1 MTEYAIPPIM
11 LTSTESTSALRKRSS
26 IRRGTIASIC
36 KDVRVK
42 DVEEIIKKQ
51 KALQQQERNTETDS
65 ILLKRRHSMMNMNK
79 SIFHKPQQQKQ
90 DHRNRTLSN
99 SDLKGTAVWQQ
110 TKQQQQQ
117 QQQQQQTETDKIRLG
132 EDQGV
137 LYQHLRKCAACLN
150 NNECFSSEQEEEEEE
165 ENSPSPST
173 SSSSNDQ
180 DTFAWQQKPSSLLHS
195 VEQREQIIKDLN
207 SSMTSYSG
215 QIKELSNGCC
225 NEQEYKSKI
234 EHCKSLVAQ
243 QELLLNQLYYQNNS
257 PSSSSAAADD
267 IVPKTAPTPSL
278 EKNNN
283 SSTFIQSIC
292 NDLYKGFK
300 STTTGITI
308 KQKQDKNEADT
319 IISVQGVCTTVERN
333 LIPDTLLDSPDQPS
347 SVYQHQYS
355 LDITHADR
363 QTKFKLLLQDQW
375 QKDVK
380 VNACSFKDCN
390 TQFNWFQRKHHC
402 RACGE
407 IYCNTHS
414 GNRLPL
420 FSAKETLHPVFSRVC
435 DTCFY
440 SLANHSLH

>member
-79 SIFHKPQQQKQ
+79 SIFQKPLQQKQ
-90 DHRNRTLSN
+90 QNRRHRTLSN

-117 QQQQQQTETDKIRLG
+117 QQTETDKIRLG

-137 LYQHLRKCAACLN
+137 LYHHIRKCAACLN
-150 NNECFSSEQEEEEEE
+150 NIECFSSEQEEEE

-225 NEQEYKSKI
+225 NDEQEYKSKI

-257 PSSSSAAADD
+257 PSSSSADT
-267 IVPKTAPTPSL
+267 VPKTAPTPPPPSPL
-278 EKNNN
+278 EKNSN

-319 IISVQGVCTTVERN
+319 IISVQGVCTTVERS
-333 LIPDTLLDSPDQPS
+333 LIPDT
-347 SVYQHQYS
+347 V
-355 LDITHADR
+355 
-363 QTKFKLLLQDQW
+363 KFILYTRKFLF
-375 QKDVK
+375 
-380 VNACSFKDCN
+380 SF
-390 TQFNWFQRKHHC
+390 
-402 RACGE
+402 
-407 IYCNTHS
+407 IY
-414 GNRLPL
+414 PL
-420 FSAKETLHPVFSRVC
+420 FVCCSYLIRLINQVVVVFTSINTRWILRTLIVKRNLN
-435 DTCFY
+435 Y
-440 SLANHSLH
+440 YYKINGKRM

>member
-11 LTSTESTSALRKRSS
+11 LTPTQSTHAFQRRSS
-26 IRRGTIASIC
+26 IRRGTIASIS

-42 DVEEIIKKQ
+42 DFVEIIKKQ
-51 KALQQQERNTETDS
+51 KALHQQERNTETDS
-65 ILLKRRHSMMNMNK
+65 VLLKRRHSMMNMNK
-79 SIFHKPQQQKQ
+79 SIYNKPQQQQKHQ
-90 DHRNRTLSN
+90 DHRTRTLSN
-99 SDLKGTAVWQQ
+99 NDLKGTVVWQQ

-117 QQQQQQTETDKIRLG
+117 QTDSDKIRLG

-137 LYQHLRKCAACLN
+137 LYHHLRKCAACLN
-150 NNECFSSEQEEEEEE
+150 NNECFSSEQDEEEEEE

-180 DTFAWQQKPSSLLHS
+180 DTFPWQQSSLLHN
-195 VEQREQIIKDLN
+195 VEQREQIIKNLN
-207 SSMTSYSG
+207 SSMTSYSA
-215 QIKELSNGCC
+215 QIKELSNRCYNNN
-225 NEQEYKSKI
+225 NEEEYKLKI
-234 EHCKSLVAQ
+234 ENCKSLVAQ

-257 PSSSSAAADD
+257 SSAAD
-267 IVPKTAPTPSL
+267 IVPKTAPTPPL
-278 EKNNN
+278 EKNS
-283 SSTFIQSIC
+283 SSTFIKSIC

-319 IISVQGVCTTVERN
+319 IISVQGVCTTIERS
-333 LIPDTLLDSPDQPS
+333 LIPDTLLVSNSPDQANTT
-347 SVYQHQYS
+347 VYQHHYS
-355 LDITHADR
+355 LDITHSDR

-380 VNACSFKDCN
+380 VNTCSFKHCN
-390 TQFNWFQRKHHC
+390 TLFNWFQRKHHC

-420 FSAKETLHPVFSRVC
+420 FSAKETHHPVFSRVC

-440 SLANHSLH
+440 SLANHSLY